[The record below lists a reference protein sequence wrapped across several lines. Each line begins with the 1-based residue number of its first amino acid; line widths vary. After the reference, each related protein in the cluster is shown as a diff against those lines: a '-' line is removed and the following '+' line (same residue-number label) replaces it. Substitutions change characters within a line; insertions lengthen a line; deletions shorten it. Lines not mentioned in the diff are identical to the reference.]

1 MAVPIDPERTQASLL
16 VANDELATVREAI
29 RELNRMVEALERGEL
44 NKVVLTHRNQ
54 IRAVLVSLERYAE
67 LERRTFNTHDP

>member
-1 MAVPIDPERTQASLL
+1 MAVSIDSKRTQASLL
-16 VANDELATVREAI
+16 VANEELATVREAM

-44 NKVVLTHRNQ
+44 DKVVLTQRNQ

-67 LERRTFNTHDP
+67 LERRTDADGG